1 MGNSNDDYDDDDDD
15 DQDDQDYIGDYN
27 NHSISRSILMT

>member
-15 DQDDQDYIGDYN
+15 DQDDQDYVGDYN